1 MGKYGEFVND
11 IVMKLREP
19 VYGTVC
25 PNCDRTDDW
34 HVERVKCICGLGMNV
49 LSEPSKR

>member
-11 IVMKLREP
+11 VVMKLHEP

-25 PNCDRTDDW
+25 ANCDRTDDW
-34 HVERVKCICGLGMNV
+34 HVERVKSICGLGMNV